1 MTDSHHDYDDV
12 CIVIN
17 TASIITITIVVFF
30 YDGDCDGCDDDGD
43 DDDVDDGDSC
53 ARCCY

>member
-30 YDGDCDGCDDDGD
+30 L
-43 DDDVDDGDSC
+43 
-53 ARCCY
+53 